1 MTQITVMKLKDVM
14 SRPVIID
21 KSDRISEA
29 LDLMDKYHV
38 RRLIVRHGGQV
49 MGILSI
55 RSVCESL
62 GSRRKHNHPPSLF
75 HAADALSNSFAL
87 LGPDDGLDKAI
98 HALKE
103 VDSVVVA
110 DTSILGSVSTSD
122 VLRHVT
128 PSGKVA
134 SLMKPPLTA
143 PPDARVTF
151 IRKLMMDRGVS
162 RVPIMDGAT
171 LVGIVSET
179 DVAAAF
185 RGIKNR
191 STQNHEDNNVERM
204 IAIDIMRVGVVTVS
218 PDTDI
223 REAARIMV
231 DKDVGALPVLDDRK
245 HLVGILTRR
254 DIVRAI

>member
-1 MTQITVMKLKDVM
+1 MTQLTMMKLKDVM
-14 SRPVIID
+14 SRPVILD
-21 KSDRISEA
+21 KSGRITEA
-29 LDLMDKYHV
+29 LDLMDKHHV

-55 RSVCESL
+55 RSICESL
-62 GSRRKHNHPPSLF
+62 GSRRKYNHPPSLF

-87 LGPDDGLDKAI
+87 LSPDDGLEKAI

-128 PSGKVA
+128 PSGPVA
-134 SLMKPPLTA
+134 SLMKTPLTA
-143 PPDARVTF
+143 PPDARVSF
-151 IRKLMMDRGVS
+151 IRKLMMERGVS

-179 DVAAAF
+179 DVATAF
-185 RGIKNR
+185 RGVKHR
-191 STQNHEDNNVERM
+191 SAQNHEDNNVERM
-204 IAIDIMRVGVVTVS
+204 IALDIMRVNVTTVT
-218 PDTDI
+218 PETDI
-223 REAARIMV
+223 KEAARIML
-231 DKDVGALPVLDDRK
+231 DKDVGALPVLDDRRR
-245 HLVGILTRR
+245 LVGIITRR